1 MAAILIAFVT
11 SYLVQGDSQSP
22 EALRKLAQGEMV
34 GMEIFDEPKI
44 SPTTAFHDADGRDIR
59 LGDLKGQVTLVNF
72 WATWCAPCIKEMP
85 SLSRLQAT
93 LGSEDFQIAVVSI
106 DREGFEVT
114 EPFLANLGVQNLTSY
129 LDRSTRLTIEVGA
142 IGLPTTILLN
152 RNGEIVGRTI
162 GPANWDSKDAKRLI
176 SALMK

>member
-1 MAAILIAFVT
+1 M
-11 SYLVQGDSQSP
+11 QGDSQSP

-114 EPFLANLGVQNLTSY
+114 EPFLENLGVQNLTSY
-129 LDRSTRLTIEVGA
+129 LDHSTRLTIEVGA